1 MAAPPT
7 LSPSTP
13 ATPARGRAPA
23 VARTTFAHHIF
34 FVLAALAVLMGS
46 IDSTIVAVAIPQLT
60 TAFSAPL
67 AWVAWT
73 LTVYQLVQV
82 VMLPLAGKLSD
93 TFGRKSVFL
102 ACVGLFTLGSLLC
115 GLAPSIWPLVAARAL
130 QALGGGGLVPSAIGV
145 VADHYRSRRAQAIG
159 LFTSVFPIGGIIGPN
174 LGGFILEH
182 WTWREMFFVNVPIGV
197 VVMVGVALL
206 LEPTGQR
213 KAHRLDLVGLA
224 LYAGA
229 IVLLLAAMTAAADD
243 PALWT
248 NPLLW
253 GAVVASVALA
263 GVFLWHIR
271 HTDDPVMEYELVA
284 HQPFL
289 SANLY
294 NLLFG
299 AAAFGFFSFIPTYA
313 VYRFGFSALL
323 SGTVLTPRAV
333 AMIVSSV
340 LASLYVIRLGYR
352 LPMLVGMGLVGLTL
366 VLLGTGWTGV
376 SLGGVRLE
384 GFWFLAAVVCF
395 SGVGMGL
402 SNPASSNAAL
412 DLAPEKAAVLT
423 GIRSMFRLTGGM
435 LSIAGVVLGLTF
447 FPDQAQGLSVIFGV
461 LSLSLLAAVPLVF
474 TIPDTARARRAIAEQ
489 PRADPDAHAA

>member
-1 MAAPPT
+1 M
-7 LSPSTP
+7 
-13 ATPARGRAPA
+13 ATPRTLNPPAAAATTTATAARPA
-23 VARTTFAHHIF
+23 ASARPGLVHHLF
-34 FVLAALAVLMGS
+34 FVLAACAVLMGS

-60 TAFSAPL
+60 TAFNAPL
-67 AWVAWT
+67 SWVAWT

-93 TFGRKSVFL
+93 TFGRKSIFL
-102 ACVGLFTLGSLLC
+102 LCVGLFTLGSLLC
-115 GLAPSIWPLVAARAL
+115 GLSSSIWLLVAARAL
-130 QALGGGGLVPSAIGV
+130 QAVGGGGLVPSAIGV
-145 VADHYRSRRAQAIG
+145 IADHYRARRAQAVG
-159 LFTSVFPIGGIIGPN
+159 LFTSIFPIGGIVGPN

-182 WTWREMFFVNVPIGV
+182 WSWREMFFVNVPIGV
-197 VVMVGVALL
+197 IVLVGVALL
-206 LEPTGQR
+206 LKPTGQR
-213 KAHRLDLVGLA
+213 KARRIDLIGLA
-224 LYAGA
+224 MYAGA
-229 IVLLLAAMTAAADD
+229 IVILLATMTAAADD
-243 PALWT
+243 PTLWSS
-248 NPLLW
+248 PLPW
-253 GAVVASVALA
+253 CAVAASIVLF

-271 HTDDPVMEYELVA
+271 HTDDPVMEYRLVA

-289 SANLY
+289 AANLY

-313 VYRFGFSALL
+313 VYRFGFSPLL

-352 LPMLVGMGLVGLTL
+352 LPMLVGMGLVALTL

-376 SLGGVRLE
+376 SLGPLRLE
-384 GFWFLAAVVCF
+384 GFWFLAVVVSF

-412 DLAPEKAAVLT
+412 DLAPDKAAVLT
-423 GIRSMFRLTGGM
+423 GIRSMFRMTGGM

-447 FPDQAQGLSVIFGV
+447 FPDAGQGLAVIFGI

-474 TIPDTARARRAIAEQ
+474 TIPDTARARS
-489 PRADPDAHAA
+489 AAREHQ